1 MDKDP
6 KSSYIHKLLISWSPN
21 FIYQIFK
28 ETSDPSNSKYYVEI
42 CKPTNIKPIPEAIVK
57 MYFTV
62 TGETENEY
70 DTNFFFENEQLIHNL
85 TRDFTIRSD
94 RFEYWVIRLLNSKV
108 KMADLLHLGSEFEY
122 TRITDDEG
130 KPIDPFEVRVNLLKD
145 TDLSKV
151 LEKEICTD
159 LNDPRFAPQ
168 LNKSVKY
175 SFRKADKN
183 KSGILDY
190 NDYFRVMKHFDYN
203 LSDWDIQIIFSI
215 LDNNLTGT
223 INYNEC
229 GETAFELILSFLL
242 RNNDQEKVN
251 NIKSFSDKII
261 RILFSDEIKKSTQ
274 LITKQFKAIDTEASG
289 LVTIN
294 QMKEILGKSKMI
306 SRKEISLMIIRNCQ
320 EDKFTYTFLGDYLL
334 EIRGELTR
342 SMINDL
348 NSKKIKDLLLA
359 GFREADIKQ
368 IQSLSTSQFRKVLLS
383 CSHIFLTYVQVYEL
397 ISFINPKLESSIKY
411 EELIDRIVDLIIL
424 IYGFQFTLIKAYAI
438 EKGGIQ
444 IEGEENN
451 EEGKKEFDEFELFGE
466 FKKMDNER
474 KGFLE
479 VKKYKECLLKRGLN
493 LNENELN
500 VFSLFADIEEDNR
513 IDYEEFMKH
522 FEHTLKMVKLQNTLY
537 TSAQKIRSE
546 KNQAKK

>member
-6 KSSYIHKLLISWSPN
+6 KSSYIQKLLMSWSPN

-28 ETSDPSNSKYYVEI
+28 EPSDPSNSKYYVEI

-62 TGETENEY
+62 TGETENNY
-70 DTNFFFENEQLIHNL
+70 DTKFFFENEQLIHRL
-85 TRDFTIRSD
+85 AGDFTIRSEM
-94 RFEYWVIRLLNSKV
+94 FEYWVIRLLKSKA

-159 LNDPRFAPQ
+159 INDPRFAPQ

-183 KSGILDY
+183 KTGILDY
-190 NDYFRVMKHFDYN
+190 NDYYKVIKHFDYN

-215 LDNNLTGT
+215 LDQNLSGT

-229 GETAFELILSFLL
+229 GDTAFELILSFLL
-242 RNNDQEKVN
+242 RNHDQEKEN
-251 NIKSFSDKII
+251 SMKSISDKVI
-261 RILFSDEIKKSTQ
+261 RIIFLDEIKKSTQ
-274 LITKQFKAIDTEASG
+274 LITKQFKTIDTEASG
-289 LVTIN
+289 FVTTK
-294 QMKEILGKSKMI
+294 QMKEILQKSKMV
-306 SRKEISLMIIRNCQ
+306 STKEISLLIIRNCP
-320 EDKFTYTFLGDYLL
+320 EDKFSYSLLGDYLI

-348 NSKKIKDLLLA
+348 NSKKIKELLTI
-359 GFREADIKQ
+359 GFKEADIKQ
-368 IQSLSTSQFRKVLLS
+368 INALTTSQFRKALLT

-397 ISFINPKLESSIKY
+397 ISFINPKLESTIKY
-411 EELIDRIVDLIIL
+411 EESIEKIVDLITQ
-424 IYGFQFTLIKAYAI
+424 IYGFQFTLLKAYVI
-438 EKGGIQ
+438 DKGEIQ
-444 IEGEENN
+444 IQGEENE
-451 EEGKKEFDEFELFGE
+451 EEGKKGFDEFELFGE

-474 KGFLE
+474 KGYLE
-479 VKKYKECLLKRGLN
+479 VKRYKDCLYKRGLN
-493 LNENELN
+493 LSENELN
-500 VFSLFADIEEDNR
+500 VFSLFADIEEDNK

-522 FEHTLKMVKLQNTLY
+522 FEHTLKMVKLQYSIY
-537 TSAQKIRSE
+537 TSALKIKSE
-546 KNQAKK
+546 KKQVKK